1 MRALRLGAAKSLAQ
15 GHTTQATS
23 VLHVMWTNYKAH
35 EFDILHSITSC
46 PRGRTARICMAA
58 VQTLAFPSNVYQCNP
73 FPDTVLGVEMFNS
86 FILTKTS

>member
-1 MRALRLGAAKSLAQ
+1 MRALRLRAAKSLAQ

-23 VLHVMWTNYKAH
+23 GLHVMWTDYKAH
-35 EFDILHSITSC
+35 EFNVLHSITFR

-58 VQTLAFPSNVYQCNP
+58 VQTLAFPPNVYQCDP
-73 FPDTVLGVEMFNS
+73 FSDTVLGVEMFNS